1 MLLRL
6 KVLGIKTHNVHCN
19 CFIDRAMDDIIPNN
33 NKEYIYYLL
42 KHNVHKHKMPD
53 SGTVSGSE
61 NVLKSEFSNHRNNG
75 DTR

>member
-1 MLLRL
+1 
-6 KVLGIKTHNVHCN
+6 
-19 CFIDRAMDDIIPNN
+19 MDDIIPNN